1 MNNRIINLPVSPTR
15 ASGARGL
22 DAHPRGT
29 SIQSPGV
36 RVPAPARIFRF
47 PTAAEIADALD
58 AGIIVPHAKAWLPE
72 LPSTANLEQVP
83 GEPF

>member
-1 MNNRIINLPVSPTR
+1 MKV
-15 ASGARGL
+15 
-22 DAHPRGT
+22 
-29 SIQSPGV
+29 
-36 RVPAPARIFRF
+36 FRF

-58 AGIIVPHAKAWLPE
+58 AGILVPHAKAWLPE